1 MTSEKP
7 RNMKPIPNRVAEV
20 DAYMEEKVGLGVSF
34 DLGVRRV
41 KVLRKDVH
49 LYYINGLTD
58 TEYIIGILDSL
69 IHNRNSDIMS
79 GKVFDVIKGLLV
91 HQSVEELATMD
102 ELVDKVLS
110 GLIVLVVDGK
120 PIGLVVDVRSY
131 PGRQPVEP
139 DTEKVVR
146 GSRDGFVENII
157 INTAITR
164 RRIRDERLRFEMLH
178 VGERS
183 KTDISIGYIEDI
195 ADPDLID
202 IVRKELNSIEVDG
215 ITMADKTIEEFIVK
229 QGYNPY
235 PLVRYTERAD
245 VAATHLLEGHV
256 LIYVDTSPS
265 VIITPSTLF
274 HHMQHAEEYRQAPA
288 VGTLVR
294 WTRFLGIFVSL
305 YLLPIWLLFA
315 LEPSLLPDKLEF
327 IGPNDKTH
335 LPIVVQIFISDIGI
349 EFLRM
354 AAVHTPTPLST
365 AMGLVAAVL
374 IGQIAI
380 DVGLF
385 VPEVVLYASVGAIG
399 TFVTPSLELGV
410 ANKISRLVLLLL
422 VAIFKVPGLII
433 GITLHIILLTSIKT
447 LNTPYLWPL
456 IPFQPKGLSHI
467 LLRRPYPG
475 AAERPSIVHPQDK
488 YRQPRKS

>member
-7 RNMKPIPNRVAEV
+7 RNMKPIPNRVTEV

-69 IHNRNSDIMS
+69 IHNKNSDIMS

-91 HQSVEELATMD
+91 HQSVEELTTMD

-110 GLIVLVVDGK
+110 GLIVIVVDGK

-327 IGPNDKTH
+327 IGPNHKTH
-335 LPIVVQIFISDIGI
+335 IPTVVQIFISDIGI

-385 VPEVVLYASVGAIG
+385 VPEVVLYASVAAIG

-410 ANKISRLVLLLL
+410 ANKISRLVLLVL

-433 GITLHIILLTSIKT
+433 GITLYIILLTSIKT

-456 IPFQPKGLSHI
+456 IPFQPKGMSHI